1 LTRAETRH
9 LDRIRDALP
18 MRPEVW
24 PSVGAEVMANPANT
38 AVLNNSM
45 SLQRWLGCSSGRHG
59 ALDEAARFIIRDGD
73 ASIDRPVAMI
83 EPRLREKFCVVRRS
97 ALP

>member
-1 LTRAETRH
+1 
-9 LDRIRDALP
+9 
-18 MRPEVW
+18 MQPEVW

-45 SLQRWLGCSSGRHG
+45 SLRRWLGCSSGRQG

-83 EPRLREKFCVVRRS
+83 EPRLREKFCDGRRS